1 MSCIQLP
8 PEHIAALVKFAATP
22 RRSGPLQYFPPGPEG
37 KPGEWHAITRET
49 APAVAA
55 ELAQANANA
64 YAERYSETP
73 APEQV
78 PAALI
83 AGARELSAVQVLMA
97 CRSYEYQSSDWSE
110 YDASPAAGI
119 IKAITRRAID
129 CLPGFDDADTWE
141 IGETDRQYLA
151 RRRGEMRATAPKPA
165 AVIAL

>member
-8 PEHIAALVKFAATP
+8 PEHIAALIKFAAIP
-22 RRSGPLQYFPPGPEG
+22 RRSGPLQYFDG
-37 KPGEWHAITRET
+37 KEWHAITRET
-49 APAVAA
+49 ADETAA
-55 ELAQANANA
+55 ILAQANANA
-64 YAERYSETP
+64 YAERYRETP
-73 APEQV
+73 APEPV
-78 PAALI
+78 GDALI

-110 YDASPAAGI
+110 YDTSAAAGI
-119 IKAITRRAID
+119 IKAITRQAID

-151 RRRGEMRATAPKPA
+151 RRRSEMRATA

>member
-8 PEHIAALVKFAATP
+8 PEHIAALIKFA
-22 RRSGPLQYFPPGPEG
+22 RGSGPLQYFTPGPEG
-37 KPGEWHAITRET
+37 ERGSWRAITRET
-49 APAVAA
+49 AAEAA
-55 ELAQANANA
+55 AILAQANANA
-64 YAERYSETP
+64 YAERYREIT

-78 PAALI
+78 GDTLI

-97 CRSYEYQSSDWSE
+97 CRSYEYQTSDWSE
-110 YDASPAAGI
+110 YDTSAAAGI

-151 RRRGEMRATAPKPA
+151 RRRGEMRAA
-165 AVIAL
+165 ATQVQP